1 MCQFLLSAAGWS
13 ALQFCWKVEYWR
25 VVHWDCE
32 TLPVILPVPRKRS
45 MDVGIVMRL
54 GSNLN
59 KGHLGTICMGVTV
72 LVSTL
77 LQRAKISYLLTPM
90 TKWESFTTAAL
101 FFVSFCDF
109 FVDKTIPFHRRSR
122 AFWTTKNTKFLR
134 HLTTKNTKNHFFEI
148 FLPKGFS
155 PKRTQNDKK
164 ACFYLFKSSS
174 SALTEAVS
182 YVCSKMW
189 FFVFF
194 GIHTATLALQCS
206 ILRVLLRKNILLPT
220 FPGRESKVFTF
231 W

>member
-1 MCQFLLSAAGWS
+1 MASFLFAPWPFL
-13 ALQFCWKVEYWR
+13 ALVAPRTRRNFSSISPKNASFLQPRAQLTMIEIVEFRNCWKNTKC
-25 VVHWDCE
+25 H
-32 TLPVILPVPRKRS
+32 
-45 MDVGIVMRL
+45 
-54 GSNLN
+54 
-59 KGHLGTICMGVTV
+59 VTA
-72 LVSTL
+72 T
-77 LQRAKISYLLTPM
+77 KISYLLIPM
-90 TKWESFTTAAL
+90 TKWESFTTAVA

-109 FVDKTIPFHRRSR
+109 FVEKTIPFHRRSR

-206 ILRVLLRKNILLPT
+206 ISRVLLRKNTLLPP